1 MQNNNNNNNNQS
13 SIYFPSRK
21 KERKKARET
30 QTADGTE
37 GDIDAAELPS
47 APEWGEVAGLP
58 WLSPVCPI
66 AEVPIKTNITIAIKT
81 AKESILIAI

>member
-1 MQNNNNNNNNQS
+1 MQNNNNNNHS

-30 QTADGTE
+30 QTADRTE
-37 GDIDAAELPS
+37 GDIDATELPP
-47 APEWGEVAGLP
+47 APEWGDGAGLP
-58 WLSPVCPI
+58 WLWPVCPI
-66 AEVPIKTNITIAIKT
+66 AVPIKTNVPIAIKT